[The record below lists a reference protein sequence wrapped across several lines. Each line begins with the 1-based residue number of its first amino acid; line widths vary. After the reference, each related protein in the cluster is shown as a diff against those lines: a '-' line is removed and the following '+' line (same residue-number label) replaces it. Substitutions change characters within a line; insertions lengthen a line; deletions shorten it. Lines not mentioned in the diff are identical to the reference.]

1 MTAHSIITMEL
12 LKCVLRFPKENQAN
26 LDIKIY
32 FSVCQGFKTSLKFN
46 EVEEHSFLKC
56 ATETEHIVLCFSV
69 DH

>member
-1 MTAHSIITMEL
+1 M
-12 LKCVLRFPKENQAN
+12 CVKISQRKSGN

-32 FSVCQGFKTSLKFN
+32 FSEIPVCQGFKTSLKFN